1 MRRTVRIVL
10 VVAILGTVGA
20 LLFLPSCGP
29 APVKEVAGPVDTAY
43 EKVKPVVDR
52 VCLKCHNTQN
62 PKLDTA
68 VRFKGSKALEEIESG
83 SMPPGGRINAA
94 DKKALLDYLKG

>member
-10 VVAILGTVGA
+10 VVAILGAIGA

-29 APVKEVAGPVDTAY
+29 APVREVAQPVDAAY
-43 EKVKPVVDR
+43 EKVKPVIDR

-68 VRFKGSKALEEIESG
+68 SRFKGSKAREEIEG
-83 SMPPGGRINAA
+83 GDMPPGGHINAA
-94 DKKALLDYLKG
+94 DKQALLDYLKG